1 MQEMIFNENNFK
13 HINIEEYKQINFT
26 LNSKKIVS
34 DMLKRLKNEGKI
46 LGKELEKFI
55 LGNPRQVFCMDL
67 KSFINHLSITVLNFL
82 LFCQPLKHL
91 RKK

>member
-55 LGNPRQVFCMDL
+55 IGNPRHVFCMDL
-67 KSFINHLSITVLNFL
+67 KNFINHLSITVLNFL
-82 LFCQPLKHL
+82 LLCQPLKHL